1 LQDDLAALSSQ
12 DKDSQGLYNYMARV
26 VRTGEARVLAVDET
40 ILMEQKSELEKKLA
54 TGGGK
59 RKAETTPAQKGKKP
73 KTRLKVA

>member
-1 LQDDLAALSSQ
+1 MQDDLAALSSQ

-59 RKAETTPAQKGKKP
+59 RKAGTAPSQKGKKP